1 MRDKP
6 YAQGG
11 TPLTLAVA
19 LMPTLKSSDATRGD
33 CASERRRRTPN
44 LEAHVKMGLMPTLT
58 ARDWRSGRRTSE
70 GLAERE
76 KSARGVPLNEWVLYP
91 TLRASDASHAGPNQ
105 RGSKG
110 DLSLTATVL
119 LPTLTA
125 SRRSGLQSHGK
136 NVFLGSLNPTWCEWF
151 MGLPIGWSAS
161 TPSET

>member
-11 TPLTLAVA
+11 TPLTLAVQM
-19 LMPTLKSSDATRGD
+19 L
-33 CASERRRRTPN
+33 
-44 LEAHVKMGLMPTLT
+44 PTLT
-58 ARDWRSGRRTSE
+58 ASEHKYRLQGDSQQSNSLTSLAKR
-70 GLAERE
+70 GL
-76 KSARGVPLNEWVLYP
+76 LP

-105 RGSKG
+105 RGSRG
-110 DLSLTATVL
+110 DLSLTATIL

-151 MGLPIGWSAS
+151 MGLPTGWSEC